1 MIKHP
6 THISAELMATLP
18 ILCYPDKRIVIVDTP
33 EKLAEAVNELQ
44 KEELLGF
51 DTETKPSF
59 KKGVIHKVAL
69 LQLATQDSCFLFR
82 LHVTGLPDS
91 LMNIL
96 SNPNSKKIGIAL
108 RDDFSGLR
116 KWNNTKPQG
125 FVDIQQEIHKLG
137 ILELSLQKIYAIL
150 FARRISK
157 NQRLSNWESDE
168 LSEAQQHYAA
178 IDAWACLD
186 IYNEIKTYIE

>member
-18 ILCYPDKRIVIVDTP
+18 ILCYPEKRIVIVDTP

-44 KEELLGF
+44 KEKLLGF

-59 KKGVIHKVAL
+59 KKGIIHKVAL

-82 LHVTGLPDS
+82 LHLTGLPDS
-91 LMNIL
+91 LMSIL
-96 SNPNSKKIGIAL
+96 SNPNITKIGIAL

-125 FVDIQQEIHKLG
+125 FVDIQQEIHKVG
-137 ILELSLQKIYAIL
+137 IVELSLQKIYAIL

-186 IYNEIKTYIE
+186 IYHEIKTNIE

>member
-108 RDDFSGLR
+108 RDDLSGLR

>member
-1 MIKHP
+1 MKHP

-18 ILCYPDKRIVIVDTP
+18 TLSYPEKKIIIVDTL
-33 EKLAEAVNELQ
+33 EKLEEAVHKLNTQ
-44 KEELLGF
+44 KLIGF

-59 KKGVIHKVAL
+59 TKGVINKVAL
-69 LQLATQDSCFLFR
+69 LQLASEDVCYLFR
-82 LHVTGLPDS
+82 LHLIGLPHS
-91 LMNIL
+91 LMAIL
-96 SNPNSKKIGIAL
+96 ANPSIIKIGIAL

-116 KWNNTKPQG
+116 KWNNAKPQG
-125 FVDIQQEIHKLG
+125 FIDIQQEIHKVG
-137 ILELSLQKIYAIL
+137 IQELSLQKIYAIL

-157 NQRLSNWESDE
+157 NQRLSNWESEE

-186 IYNEIKTYIE
+186 IYHEIKTYIE

>member
-33 EKLAEAVNELQ
+33 EKLADAVNELE